1 MEKIF
6 ARITGGSLSRGLE
19 AHILRSFSPE
29 DITNGSLVVVSGV
42 KSKYLALI
50 SDLQLKSGSDI
61 AVSLVRGEDG
71 SSSEIRLAQ
80 EIAAAGLKS
89 EGVLGAELT
98 LIPIAVC
105 RDNVVEKA
113 DNIPGLMSSVK
124 FPSISDIE
132 SFYGRLDNKVR
143 WGIGSPKSPLVDE
156 KLDVFIPI
164 NVDVLVRG
172 CFGIFGKSGTGKTF
186 LGNLLATY
194 IVLANHADAFEKK
207 VKLLILDMH
216 SEYGLMVKDQ
226 LGEEFA
232 EGVGLAFKNDFMRL
246 SPDGMLSKET
256 GLDVFKLNYRVITVQ
271 DLLASGE
278 ALGFTRTFMDLL
290 PSIASLLRNRF
301 GDEWLRALCG
311 FVDEAEDDIVK
322 KEVKDR
328 YGLGALMSLIA
339 ARGRLSRLRDYEFI
353 DWSEDGIVD
362 SASDVINELL
372 EGDRSVVISFGRYGD
387 DRVAYMLIA
396 NIIARRLWRS
406 CINRIMSGKKLKY
419 RVVFFLEEAHK
430 FLGPDVYYMT
440 PFGNIARE
448 LRKRGVV
455 LCIIDQRPSQIFE
468 DARAMLWNSF
478 VMCLT
483 EASDIEA
490 ASKGLPLS
498 KLFKPVIEG
507 LRRREALIF
516 GEAITIP
523 SVVTVRDYRL
533 AISEAKEFYKKL
545 IKSVEVEKLGEMYG
559 YGRIKK

>member
-1 MEKIF
+1 MTKIF
-6 ARITGGSLSRGLE
+6 ARITGGSLSKGLE

-29 DITNGSLVVVSGV
+29 DITNGSLVVISGV

-50 SDLQLKSGSDI
+50 SDLQLKSGSSV

-71 SSSEIRLAQ
+71 SSSGMRLAQ
-80 EIAAAGLKS
+80 EIAAARLAS

-98 LIPIAVC
+98 LIPIAVY
-105 RDNVVEKA
+105 RNGVVERA
-113 DNIPGLMSSVK
+113 DNIPSLMSSVR
-124 FPSISDIE
+124 FPSVDDVE
-132 SFYGRLDNKVR
+132 SFYGEIDNRVL
-143 WGIGSPKSPLVDE
+143 WGIGSPKSPFVGE

-194 IVLANHADAFEKK
+194 IVLANHADAFRKR

-232 EGVGLAFKNDFMRL
+232 EGVGLAFKHDFMRL
-246 SPDGMLSKET
+246 SPDSSLCKERN
-256 GLDVFKLNYRVITVQ
+256 LDEFKLSYKVITVQ

-278 ALGFTRTFMDLL
+278 ALGFTRSFMDLL
-290 PSIASLLRNRF
+290 PSLARLFRDVLKDRWF
-301 GDEWLRALCG
+301 KGLCG
-311 FVDEAEDDIVK
+311 FIEEEQDDDLK
-322 KEVKDR
+322 KLVREK
-328 YGLGALMSLIA
+328 YGMGALNSLIA
-339 ARGRLSRLRDYEFI
+339 ARARLLRLRNYDFI
-353 DWSEDGIVD
+353 VWDDDVVVD

-372 EGDRSVVISFGRYGD
+372 DGSRSVIISFGRYGD

-396 NIIARRLWRS
+396 NIIARRLWYS
-406 CINRIMSGKKLKY
+406 CIGRIMAGKKLKH

-507 LRRREALIF
+507 LKRQEALIF
-516 GEAITIP
+516 GEAIKIP
-523 SVVTVRDYRL
+523 SVVTIRDYKS
-533 AISEAKEFYKKL
+533 AIDEAKRIYEKL
-545 IKSVEVEKLGEMYG
+545 IESVEVKKLGEMYG
-559 YGRIKK
+559 YGGIKG